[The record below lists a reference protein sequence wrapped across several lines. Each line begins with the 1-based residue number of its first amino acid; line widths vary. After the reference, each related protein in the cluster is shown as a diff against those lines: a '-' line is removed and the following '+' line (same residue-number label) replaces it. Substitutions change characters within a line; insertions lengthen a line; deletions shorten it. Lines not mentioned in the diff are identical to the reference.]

1 MMSAVQAPPS
11 RHKLSGFAGFA
22 LASFALIAV
31 AAAGLGFLFR
41 GAGEAQALWISATVA
56 FVSQIVAFPAVRR
69 LTRTN
74 LIVGWGTGTLIRF
87 GTLGAYA
94 LVAALV
100 LHLPM
105 TPALV
110 GLAVFYF
117 LSIVIEPLFLR
128 S

>member
-1 MMSAVQAPPS
+1 MMSAVQATPS
-11 RHKLSGFAGFA
+11 RHKLNGLAGFA
-22 LASFALIAV
+22 LASLALIVA
-31 AAAGLGFLFR
+31 AAAGLTLLFR
-41 GAGEAQALWISATVA
+41 GEGEARAVWISAAVA
-56 FVSQIVAFPAVRR
+56 FLTQVIAFPAVRR